1 MNQLVKEAK
10 ALEPELIANR
20 RYLHAHPECGYELT
34 KTCAFVMKEGVVYPT
49 ERCEELTD

>member
-20 RYLHAHPECGYELT
+20 RYLHAHQECGYELT
-34 KTCAFVMKEGVVYPT
+34 KTCAFVMKELQSYGYEPVYL
-49 ERCEELTD
+49 C